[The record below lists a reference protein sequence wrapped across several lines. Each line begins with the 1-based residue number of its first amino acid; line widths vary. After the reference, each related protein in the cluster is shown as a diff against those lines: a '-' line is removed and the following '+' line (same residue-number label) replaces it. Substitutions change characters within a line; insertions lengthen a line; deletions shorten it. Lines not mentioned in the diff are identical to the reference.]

1 MATAAPTWVA
11 SWPRNC
17 PQRPSSPWRCRLS
30 ASWSARRMITILRYR
45 SSSCCGLSPSAAS
58 GFSAMRSSSSY
69 APWRLRSSA
78 APSPPHC
85 SGRLGCS
92 RLAPRPPALFARK
105 RDSPCGLVYSP
116 ARMAGLTEVI
126 VHTDGASRGN
136 PGPAAIG
143 VVIQDPQGRVL
154 LELGEA
160 LQRTTNNV
168 AEYTA
173 VIRALERARELGA
186 RRVRCLMDSQ
196 LVVRQLNGSYKVKHA
211 DMLPLYRRV
220 LELVQVFDDVTFSH
234 VPREMNAE
242 ADRLANSALDNRGA
256 QERAEEPEAA
266 IRGLIESITA
276 KDWDGARALLADGFR
291 YRRPAAGDLEQ
302 DRDGFLRWVQGTV
315 PAWRI
320 ERASSSGAL

>member
-17 PQRPSSPWRCRLS
+17 PQSPSSPWRCRLS
-30 ASWSARRMITILRYR
+30 ASWSARRMTTILRYR

-69 APWRLRSSA
+69 APRR
-78 APSPPHC
+78 
-85 SGRLGCS
+85 
-92 RLAPRPPALFARK
+92 
-105 RDSPCGLVYSP
+105 LVYSP
-116 ARMAGLTEVI
+116 ARMAGLTEHT
-126 VHTDGASRGN
+126 VHTDGASRGT
-136 PGPAAIG
+136 PAPAAIG

-220 LELVQVFDDVTFSH
+220 LELVQAFDDVNFSH

-266 IRGLIESITA
+266 IRRLVESITA
-276 KDWDGARALLADGFR
+276 KDW
-291 YRRPAAGDLEQ
+291 
-302 DRDGFLRWVQGTV
+302 
-315 PAWRI
+315 
-320 ERASSSGAL
+320 

>member
-1 MATAAPTWVA
+1 
-11 SWPRNC
+11 
-17 PQRPSSPWRCRLS
+17 
-30 ASWSARRMITILRYR
+30 
-45 SSSCCGLSPSAAS
+45 
-58 GFSAMRSSSSY
+58 
-69 APWRLRSSA
+69 
-78 APSPPHC
+78 
-85 SGRLGCS
+85 
-92 RLAPRPPALFARK
+92 
-105 RDSPCGLVYSP
+105 
-116 ARMAGLTEVI
+116 MAGLTEVI

-220 LELVQVFDDVTFSH
+220 LELVQAFDDVTFSH

-266 IRGLIESITA
+266 IRRLVESITA

-302 DRDGFLRWVQGTV
+302 DRDGFLRLVQETA

-320 ERASSSGAL
+320 ERASSSGALTLVEATFHDGRGRTGSSLLICEAVGGGLRLIAEYRDRGD